1 MKRLFLS
8 IILSLLLCF
17 NVFAASQNTSSTT
30 AATIITQVRYVLNET
45 ADEAE
50 FWNDAELLRWI
61 NDGLEDI
68 AAKAHCLENTESIS
82 LIASTIEYS
91 IVSTTYI
98 AVKAVHYID
107 ASSNSIALRK
117 GTPEMVGRLQ
127 EDWDTSPS
135 PTFWYDWNGK
145 IGIYPTLSSVT
156 TETVTLYLV
165 EMPAAVASGG
175 TVPTPKIFD
184 NALRAYVISRA
195 YFKDRQYAKSG
206 QWMAVYESEINRYR
220 QDFIE
225 QPKEVQ

>member
-30 AATIITQVRYVLNET
+30 AATIITQVRYVLNEAAT
-45 ADEAE
+45 EAE
-50 FWNDAELLRWI
+50 FWDDAELLRWI